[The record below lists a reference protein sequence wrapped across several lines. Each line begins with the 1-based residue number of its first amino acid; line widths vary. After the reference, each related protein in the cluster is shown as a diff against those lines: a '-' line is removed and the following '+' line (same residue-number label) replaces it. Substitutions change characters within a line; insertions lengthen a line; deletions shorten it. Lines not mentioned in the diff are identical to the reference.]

1 MSYRILTLL
10 VRYSRQHYKKNP
22 RGLQPRGNQSTPH
35 WVALRKKAVLAL
47 SFIALSR
54 DRLECMHGAL
64 PKRFIHVFTLQ
75 IFNDVFR
82 VLPPQNR
89 CRFDGSC
96 HKDTFLPV
104 VFNSYYTT
112 FKR

>member
-1 MSYRILTLL
+1 MKKVVKRSGPLSRVQEIANIQLMVLTFI
-10 VRYSRQHYKKNP
+10 
-22 RGLQPRGNQSTPH
+22 H

-75 IFNDVFR
+75 IFNDVFC

-96 HKDTFLPV
+96 HKDTFFPV